1 LTNKARQFKSQS
13 SGTPQQKAAG
23 VIHTTKIKKRN
34 RDFQKNFGK
43 SLKKVWKYENNPL
56 TFEP

>member
-1 LTNKARQFKSQS
+1 LFFNLAAALT
-13 SGTPQQKAAG
+13 AAIPT

-34 RDFQKNFGK
+34 RDFQKKFGK